1 MGPRESILSDF
12 ACCHVLHVARN
23 FVICLMA
30 DPGVALRLRE
40 SLKGISRGIL
50 GGIECGEEACEACC
64 EEC

>member
-23 FVICLMA
+23 FVIFLMA

-40 SLKGISRGIL
+40 ESRQESWEELNG
-50 GGIECGEEACEACC
+50 GEEACEACC